1 MNRNVFRANT
11 EKGMKRLI
19 IQVFETRYYQTLVL
33 LTQTLTREFTEIHLH
48 VAAAVIFGQI
58 DLGPKQKYQT

>member
-1 MNRNVFRANT
+1 MKRNVFRANT

-48 VAAAVIFGQI
+48 VAAAVIFWS
-58 DLGPKQKYQT
+58 D